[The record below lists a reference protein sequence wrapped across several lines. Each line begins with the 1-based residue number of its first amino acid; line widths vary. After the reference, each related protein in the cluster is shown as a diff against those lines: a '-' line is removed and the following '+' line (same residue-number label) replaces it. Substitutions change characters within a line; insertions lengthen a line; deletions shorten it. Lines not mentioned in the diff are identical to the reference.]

1 MNIRFR
7 GAVIRYYDTR
17 KDDGGAYTRIYM
29 TARADKDVRK
39 KMTWDEAGEDGWPGE
54 GVKQGKLSGTL
65 SATTLILTP
74 NDKELSK
81 HEIEIGCNKVSDFS
95 FSVEHD
101 AEGNR
106 KSLSIQF
113 VVRSNHP
120 DASVKVDRY
129 FRNIQD
135 ALGELKVDYTKQE
148 KLPLGDEEAVEEE

>member
-7 GAVIRYYDTR
+7 GAQVRYYDTR

-29 TARADKDVRK
+29 TARADKDARK
-39 KMTWDEAGEDGWPGE
+39 KMAWDDAGEDGWPGE
-54 GVKQGKLSGTL
+54 GVKQGKLSGIL
-65 SATTLILTP
+65 SATNFILTP
-74 NDKELSK
+74 SDKELSK
-81 HEIEIGCNKVSDFS
+81 HEIDTGCNKISDFS

-120 DASVKVDRY
+120 DASQKIDRY

-148 KLPLGDEEAVEEE
+148 KLPLGEEAATEE

>member
-1 MNIRFR
+1 VNIRFR
-7 GAVIRYYDTR
+7 GAQVRYYDTR

-29 TARADKDVRK
+29 TARADKEVRK
-39 KMTWDEAGEDGWPGE
+39 KMTWDEVGDEAWPGE
-54 GVKQGKLSGTL
+54 GVKQGKLSGVL
-65 SATTLILTP
+65 SATNLILTP

-81 HEIEIGCNKVSDFS
+81 FEIEIGCNKVSDFS

-120 DASVKVDRY
+120 DASQKIDLY

-148 KLPLGDEEAVEEE
+148 KLPLEEEGAAEE

>member
-7 GAVIRYYDTR
+7 GAQVRYYDTR
-17 KDDGGAYTRIYM
+17 KDDGGAYCRIYM
-29 TARADKDVRK
+29 TARADREVRK
-39 KMTWDEAGEDGWPGE
+39 KLAWDEAEAWPGE
-54 GVKQGKLSGTL
+54 GVKQGKLSGIL

-74 NDKELSK
+74 NDKELQK
-81 HEIEIGCNKVSDFS
+81 FEIEIGCNKVSDFT
-95 FSVEHD
+95 FGVEYD

-120 DASVKVDRY
+120 DASQKIDRY

-148 KLPLGDEEAVEEE
+148 KLPLEEEAPTEE

>member
-1 MNIRFR
+1 MNIKFTGAQVRF
-7 GAVIRYYDTR
+7 YDTR

-29 TARADKDVRK
+29 TARAGKDVRK
-39 KMTWDEAGEDGWPGE
+39 KMAWDEAGDEAWPGE
-54 GVKQGKLSGTL
+54 GVKQGKLSGML

-120 DASVKVDRY
+120 DASVKIDRY

-148 KLPLGDEEAVEEE
+148 KLPLGEDESEAEE